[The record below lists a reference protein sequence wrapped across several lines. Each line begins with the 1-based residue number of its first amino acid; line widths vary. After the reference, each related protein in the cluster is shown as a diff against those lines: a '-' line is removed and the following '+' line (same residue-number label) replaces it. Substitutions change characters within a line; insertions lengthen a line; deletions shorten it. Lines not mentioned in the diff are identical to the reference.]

1 MGVEIGESEKAEES
15 EVSTDREE
23 KEMTGG
29 IKIVSEQ
36 NLGSYVTLHPTN
48 TTNTFTP
55 TTLKTIEQMFVDV
68 EEPETYKNQA
78 GFAPPTLKHKTYI
91 NMDSSNWQQGGVTTV
106 VTPSAAP
113 PPSFELLQPSSQ
125 EEEKKVNRGGG
136 RKPRDKEE
144 ETLCP
149 EEEERRKMRR
159 ERNKLAAARCR
170 KRRVDQTESLQD
182 EVNLWEGKKK
192 ALQEQIQQLQEEKN
206 QLEFIL
212 EAHKSVCSRVSSESA
227 LDVKPI
233 TTTEPRVLVKAE
245 PELQQSTV
253 RHLTHAEA
261 MEEQQAVTVTTTVR
275 VAQKPKRPSSLL
287 VGNGSNSLSSLNIP
301 IETPTNVMNQLDFNA
316 LMDGRTGLTPTNILT
331 PIMVNMTTTS
341 SSSSSSGLLQT
352 PTVSTPS
359 CGSQQRTNRSTVLQ
373 ELGSPNT
380 GGHLVSL

>member
-1 MGVEIGESEKAEES
+1 MG
-15 EVSTDREE
+15 
-23 KEMTGG
+23 
-29 IKIVSEQ
+29 
-36 NLGSYVTLHPTN
+36 
-48 TTNTFTP
+48 
-55 TTLKTIEQMFVDV
+55 
-68 EEPETYKNQA
+68 
-78 GFAPPTLKHKTYI
+78 
-91 NMDSSNWQQGGVTTV
+91 GGVTTV

-192 ALQEQIQQLQEEKN
+192 AL
-206 QLEFIL
+206 

-261 MEEQQAVTVTTTVR
+261 MEEQQQVTVTTTVR
-275 VAQKPKRPSSLL
+275 LAPAAAAAHQKPKRPSSLL
-287 VGNGSNSLSSLNIP
+287 VGNGSNSLSSLNVP

-331 PIMVNMTTTS
+331 PIMVNMTTP
-341 SSSSSSGLLQT
+341 SSSGFLQT

-359 CGSQQRTNRSTVLQ
+359 CGSQQRTGSGRVMQ
-373 ELGSPNT
+373 GLGSPSA
-380 GGHLVSL
+380 GAHLVSL

>member
-1 MGVEIGESEKAEES
+1 
-15 EVSTDREE
+15 
-23 KEMTGG
+23 MTGG

-36 NLGSYVTLHPTN
+36 NLGSYVTLQPTN

-331 PIMVNMTTTS
+331 PIMVNMTTSS

>member
-1 MGVEIGESEKAEES
+1 MGVEIGESEKSGES

-113 PPSFELLQPSSQ
+113 PPSFELLQPSNQ

-212 EAHKSVCSRVSSESA
+212 EA
-227 LDVKPI
+227 
-233 TTTEPRVLVKAE
+233 
-245 PELQQSTV
+245 
-253 RHLTHAEA
+253 

-275 VAQKPKRPSSLL
+275 VAKKPKRPSSLL
-287 VGNGSNSLSSLNIP
+287 VGNGSNTLSSLNIP

-331 PIMVNMTTTS
+331 PMMVNMTTSS

>member
-1 MGVEIGESEKAEES
+1 MGHNIYNNMMGR
-15 EVSTDREE
+15 D
-23 KEMTGG
+23 MTSNMNG
-29 IKIVSEQ
+29 
-36 NLGSYVTLHPTN
+36 
-48 TTNTFTP
+48 
-55 TTLKTIEQMFVDV
+55 VD
-68 EEPETYKNQA
+68 
-78 GFAPPTLKHKTYI
+78 
-91 NMDSSNWQQGGVTTV
+91 M
-106 VTPSAAP
+106 
-113 PPSFELLQPSSQ
+113 
-125 EEEKKVNRGGG
+125 
-136 RKPRDKEE
+136 
-144 ETLCP
+144 
-149 EEEERRKMRR
+149 
-159 ERNKLAAARCR
+159 NKLAAVRCR

-316 LMDGRTGLTPTNILT
+316 LMDGRTGPTPTNILT
-331 PIMVNMTTTS
+331 PIMVNMTTP
-341 SSSSSSGLLQT
+341 SSSSGFLQT

-359 CGSQQRTNRSTVLQ
+359 CGSQQRTSSGRGSAVMQ
-373 ELGSPNT
+373 ELGSPSS
-380 GGHLVSL
+380 GAHLVSL

>member
-1 MGVEIGESEKAEES
+1 MGEES
-15 EVSTDREE
+15 TQSTWGIRS
-23 KEMTGG
+23 EMTGG

-113 PPSFELLQPSSQ
+113 LPSFELLQPSNQ

-144 ETLCP
+144 ESLCP
-149 EEEERRKMRR
+149 EEEERRRLRR

-170 KRRVDQTESLQD
+170 KRRVDQTETLQD

-192 ALQEQIQQLQEEKN
+192 ALQEQIQQLQEEKT
-206 QLEFIL
+206 QLAFIL

-245 PELQQSTV
+245 PEIHQSTV

-261 MEEQQAVTVTTTVR
+261 MEEEQQVTVTTTVR
-275 VAQKPKRPSSLL
+275 LAPAGAAAHQKPKRPSSLL

-316 LMDGRTGLTPTNILT
+316 LMDGRTGLTPTNIQT
-331 PIMVNMTTTS
+331 PIMVNMTTP
-341 SSSSSSGLLQT
+341 SSSSGFLQT

-359 CGSQQRTNRSTVLQ
+359 CGSQQRTSSGRGAVMQ
-373 ELGSPNT
+373 ELGSPSS
-380 GGHLVSL
+380 GAHLVSL

>member
-1 MGVEIGESEKAEES
+1 MGD
-15 EVSTDREE
+15 TW
-23 KEMTGG
+23 EMTGG

-36 NLGSYVTLHPTN
+36 NLGNYVTLQPTN

-159 ERNKLAAARCR
+159 ERN
-170 KRRVDQTESLQD
+170 
-182 EVNLWEGKKK
+182 
-192 ALQEQIQQLQEEKN
+192 

-253 RHLTHAEA
+253 
-261 MEEQQAVTVTTTVR
+261 
-275 VAQKPKRPSSLL
+275 
-287 VGNGSNSLSSLNIP
+287 
-301 IETPTNVMNQLDFNA
+301 
-316 LMDGRTGLTPTNILT
+316 
-331 PIMVNMTTTS
+331 
-341 SSSSSSGLLQT
+341 
-352 PTVSTPS
+352 
-359 CGSQQRTNRSTVLQ
+359 
-373 ELGSPNT
+373 
-380 GGHLVSL
+380 

>member
-1 MGVEIGESEKAEES
+1 MGESVEIGESEKAEES

-55 TTLKTIEQMFVDV
+55 TTLKTIE
-68 EEPETYKNQA
+68 
-78 GFAPPTLKHKTYI
+78 
-91 NMDSSNWQQGGVTTV
+91 
-106 VTPSAAP
+106 
-113 PPSFELLQPSSQ
+113 LLQANSQ

-136 RKPRDKEE
+136 RKPRDQEE
-144 ETLCP
+144 ESLCP
-149 EEEERRKMRR
+149 EEEERRRLRR

-170 KRRVDQTESLQD
+170 KRRVDQTETLQD
-182 EVNLWEGKKK
+182 EVNMWENKKK
-192 ALQEQIQQLQEEKN
+192 ALQEQIQQLQEEKT
-206 QLEFIL
+206 QLAFIL

-233 TTTEPRVLVKAE
+233 TTEPRVLVKAE
-245 PELQQSTV
+245 PEIQQSTV

-261 MEEQQAVTVTTTVR
+261 MEEEQQVTVTTTVR
-275 VAQKPKRPSSLL
+275 LAAAPHQKPKRPSSLL

-331 PIMVNMTTTS
+331 PIMVNMTTP
-341 SSSSSSGLLQT
+341 SSSGLLQT

-359 CGSQQRTNRSTVLQ
+359 CGSQQRSGRSAVMQ
-373 ELGSPNT
+373 ELGSPSA
-380 GGHLVSL
+380 GAHLVSL

>member
-1 MGVEIGESEKAEES
+1 
-15 EVSTDREE
+15 
-23 KEMTGG
+23 MTGGG

-36 NLGSYVTLHPTN
+36 NLGSCYVTLHPTSH

-55 TTLKTIEQMFVDV
+55 TTLKTIEQMFVNEV
-68 EEPETYKNQA
+68 EEPESYKNQA

-106 VTPSAAP
+106 VTPSTAP
-113 PPSFELLQPSSQ
+113 PPSFELLQPSSSSQ
-125 EEEKKVNRGGG
+125 EDQEKKVNRGGG
-136 RKPRDKEE
+136 RKPRDHMEE
-144 ETLCP
+144 ESLCP

-170 KRRVDQTESLQD
+170 KRRVDQTETLQD
-182 EVNLWEGKKK
+182 EVNLWENKKK
-192 ALQEQIQQLQEEKN
+192 ALQEQIQQLQEEKT
-206 QLEFIL
+206 QLAFIL

-227 LDVKPI
+227 LLDVKPF
-233 TTTEPRVLVKAE
+233 TSEPRVLVKAE
-245 PELQQSTV
+245 PELHQSTV

-261 MEEQQAVTVTTTVR
+261 MEDNNQQVTVTTTVR
-275 VAQKPKRPSSLL
+275 LADHQKPKRPSSLL

-331 PIMVNMTTTS
+331 PIMVNMTTPSTS
-341 SSSSSSGLLQT
+341 SSGFLQT

-359 CGSQQRTNRSTVLQ
+359 CGSQQRTSSGLRSGALVMQ
-373 ELGSPNT
+373 ELGSPST
-380 GGHLVSL
+380 GAHLVSL

>member
-1 MGVEIGESEKAEES
+1 
-15 EVSTDREE
+15 
-23 KEMTGG
+23 MTGG

-36 NLGSYVTLHPTN
+36 NLGSYVTLQPIN

-91 NMDSSNWQQGGVTTV
+91 NMDSSNWQQGGV
-106 VTPSAAP
+106 
-113 PPSFELLQPSSQ
+113 
-125 EEEKKVNRGGG
+125 
-136 RKPRDKEE
+136 
-144 ETLCP
+144 
-149 EEEERRKMRR
+149 
-159 ERNKLAAARCR
+159 
-170 KRRVDQTESLQD
+170 
-182 EVNLWEGKKK
+182 
-192 ALQEQIQQLQEEKN
+192 
-206 QLEFIL
+206 
-212 EAHKSVCSRVSSESA
+212 
-227 LDVKPI
+227 
-233 TTTEPRVLVKAE
+233 LVKAE
-245 PELQQSTV
+245 PDLQQSTV

-331 PIMVNMTTTS
+331 PIMVNMTTS
-341 SSSSSSGLLQT
+341 PSSSSSSGLLQT
-352 PTVSTPS
+352 PTVSTSS
-359 CGSQQRTNRSTVLQ
+359 CGSQQRTNRSAVLQ

>member
-1 MGVEIGESEKAEES
+1 MG
-15 EVSTDREE
+15 
-23 KEMTGG
+23 
-29 IKIVSEQ
+29 
-36 NLGSYVTLHPTN
+36 
-48 TTNTFTP
+48 
-55 TTLKTIEQMFVDV
+55 
-68 EEPETYKNQA
+68 
-78 GFAPPTLKHKTYI
+78 
-91 NMDSSNWQQGGVTTV
+91 
-106 VTPSAAP
+106 
-113 PPSFELLQPSSQ
+113 
-125 EEEKKVNRGGG
+125 
-136 RKPRDKEE
+136 E

-233 TTTEPRVLVKAE
+233 TTTEPRVLVKSE
-245 PELQQSTV
+245 PELQQS
-253 RHLTHAEA
+253 
-261 MEEQQAVTVTTTVR
+261 TVR

-301 IETPTNVMNQLDFNA
+301 IETPTNVMTQLDFNA

-331 PIMVNMTTTS
+331 PIVVNMTTS

>member
-1 MGVEIGESEKAEES
+1 MGES
-15 EVSTDREE
+15 
-23 KEMTGG
+23 
-29 IKIVSEQ
+29 
-36 NLGSYVTLHPTN
+36 
-48 TTNTFTP
+48 
-55 TTLKTIEQMFVDV
+55 
-68 EEPETYKNQA
+68 
-78 GFAPPTLKHKTYI
+78 
-91 NMDSSNWQQGGVTTV
+91 
-106 VTPSAAP
+106 
-113 PPSFELLQPSSQ
+113 
-125 EEEKKVNRGGG
+125 
-136 RKPRDKEE
+136 
-144 ETLCP
+144 LCP
-149 EEEERRKMRR
+149 EEEERRRLRR

-170 KRRVDQTESLQD
+170 KRRVDQTETLQE
-182 EVNLWEGKKK
+182 EVNMWENKKK
-192 ALQEQIQQLQEEKN
+192 ALQDQIQQLQEEKT
-206 QLEFIL
+206 QLAFIL

-233 TTTEPRVLVKAE
+233 STTSEPRVLVKAE
-245 PELQQSTV
+245 PEIQQSTV

-261 MEEQQAVTVTTTVR
+261 MEEDQQVTVTTTVR
-275 VAQKPKRPSSLL
+275 LAAHQKPKRPSSLL

-341 SSSSSSGLLQT
+341 SSTSSGLLQT

>member
-1 MGVEIGESEKAEES
+1 MGHNIYNNMMGR
-15 EVSTDREE
+15 D
-23 KEMTGG
+23 MTSNMNG
-29 IKIVSEQ
+29 
-36 NLGSYVTLHPTN
+36 
-48 TTNTFTP
+48 
-55 TTLKTIEQMFVDV
+55 VD
-68 EEPETYKNQA
+68 
-78 GFAPPTLKHKTYI
+78 
-91 NMDSSNWQQGGVTTV
+91 M
-106 VTPSAAP
+106 
-113 PPSFELLQPSSQ
+113 
-125 EEEKKVNRGGG
+125 
-136 RKPRDKEE
+136 
-144 ETLCP
+144 
-149 EEEERRKMRR
+149 
-159 ERNKLAAARCR
+159 NKLAAVRCR

-331 PIMVNMTTTS
+331 PIMVNMTTS
-341 SSSSSSGLLQT
+341 SSSSSSSVLLQT

-359 CGSQQRTNRSTVLQ
+359 CGSQQRTNRSAVLQ